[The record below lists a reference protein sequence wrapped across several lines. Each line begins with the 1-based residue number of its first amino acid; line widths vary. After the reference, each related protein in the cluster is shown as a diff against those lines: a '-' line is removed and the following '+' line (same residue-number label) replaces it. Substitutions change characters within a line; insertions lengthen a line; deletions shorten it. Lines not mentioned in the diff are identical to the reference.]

1 MKKIILSTISLAAFS
16 VTSVFA
22 ADLPSNKSAPVAT
35 PTPIWTGFYAGLN
48 IGYGFGTS
56 NGSYTKDGPLLDTWD
71 NVQARNV
78 VVTSFWDTS
87 QGILLGNMGGVR
99 MTQNGVIGG
108 GQMGYNYQ
116 WRDRYILGFEADI
129 QGSGISGNGTSS
141 NIGQGELDYRTRGG
155 GVGDF
160 YTRYVAG
167 SNNINASVSWL
178 GTARARIGYLITPTL
193 MAYATGGL
201 TYGEITASSNPTALT
216 SYFASA
222 GNFDFRGYQGAVG
235 YSGNSSALAVGWN
248 AGGGFEWMF
257 ADRWSIKTEAFY
269 YSLGGQTV
277 ESYTYAP
284 AYALRSSGRTGEW
297 MTKNYTPI
305 SYNGIIARAGV
316 NYHFNL
322 ATVAPVVAKF

>member
-1 MKKIILSTISLAAFS
+1 MKKLISSTAIVITVMGSAL
-16 VTSVFA
+16 A
-22 ADLPSNKSAPVAT
+22 ADLPTRKEPISAP
-35 PTPIWTGFYAGLN
+35 PPPPMWTGFYAGLN

-56 NGSYTKDGPLLDTWD
+56 NGSYTKNGPLLDTWD
-71 NVQARNV
+71 NVQARNI

-87 QGILLGNMGGVR
+87 QGIVLGNMGGVR

-108 GQMGYNYQ
+108 GQVGYNYQ
-116 WRDRYILGFEADI
+116 WQDRYILGFEADI

-155 GVGDF
+155 GVGDY
-160 YTRYVAG
+160 YTRWVTGA
-167 SNNINASVSWL
+167 NNISASLDWFGATRL
-178 GTARARIGYLITPTL
+178 RLGYLITPRI

-201 TYGEITASSNPTALT
+201 TYGGISASSNPTALT
-216 SYFASA
+216 AYYASA

-235 YSGNSSALAVGWN
+235 YPGNLNTLAVGWN
-248 AGGGFEWMF
+248 AGGGFEWMVVEN
-257 ADRWSIKTEAFY
+257 WSLKAEAFY
-269 YSLGGQTV
+269 YNLGGQTV

-284 AYALRSSGRTGEW
+284 ASALRANGRTGEW

-316 NYHFNL
+316 NYHFNMGS
-322 ATVAPVVAKF
+322 TPIVAKF